1 MTVKETYEKKLQA
14 QLDEWEAEINKLKD
28 KADKAA
34 AEAQPEYNKLI
45 DELRSMQEA
54 AKKKIAELKAAGDN
68 AWEHLEE
75 GIENIFNS
83 LGKALDSMNSRFQ

>member
-54 AKKKIAELKAAGDN
+54 AKK
-68 AWEHLEE
+68 
-75 GIENIFNS
+75 EN
-83 LGKALDSMNSRFQ
+83 R